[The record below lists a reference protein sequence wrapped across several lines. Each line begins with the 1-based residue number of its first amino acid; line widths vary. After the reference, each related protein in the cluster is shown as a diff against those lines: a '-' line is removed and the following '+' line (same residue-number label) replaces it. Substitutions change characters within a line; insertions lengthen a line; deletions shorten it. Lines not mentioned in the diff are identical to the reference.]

1 VLRSGVLAFGKAG
14 LRVRLASGQA
24 GRVRDLFEVLGDVQ
38 QLRHI
43 AIEELGSQF
52 DLDAR
57 LGDLVRVRVRA
68 RVRVRV
74 VLGLGL
80 GLGLEELDAR
90 LDDLERLF
98 IRDRRGGEQRK

>member
-1 VLRSGVLAFGKAG
+1 MLRSGVLAFGKAG

-80 GLGLEELDAR
+80 GLEELDAR